1 MSRISPSLST
11 IGSTPDPDGAVE
23 ATHYIDQHVGR
34 RYAGCSFDNFETG
47 PSEQAKKKSALDACV
62 EYATNF
68 REHFE
73 AGRSLILVGPKGT
86 GKDHLLTAT
95 IRKIARNFGK
105 PGKVMFRDGLKLFS
119 EFRAAFGDNAT
130 TEQSIVD
137 RYLSPALLAISDPLP
152 PRGTLSEHE
161 QRMALRIIDGRY
173 RESRP
178 LALTINAVNRQEISD
193 RLGVQAC
200 DRIFDCAVVVRCVWE
215 SYRTEQKF

>member
-1 MSRISPSLST
+1 MSRLSPSLST
-11 IGSTPDPDGAVE
+11 LDKVSEPDGAIE

-34 RYAGCSFDNFETG
+34 RYAECSFDNFETG
-47 PSEQAKKKSALDACV
+47 PKEQAKKVVALQACA
-62 EYATNF
+62 EYAINF
-68 REHFE
+68 RDHFN

-95 IRKIARNFGK
+95 IRRIARNFGK

-119 EFRAAFGDNAT
+119 EFRAAFNTET
-130 TEQSIVD
+130 TEQAIVEK
-137 RYLSPALLAISDPLP
+137 YISPALLAISDPLP

-193 RLGVQAC
+193 RMGVQAC

-215 SYRTEQKF
+215 SYRTEQTF

>member
-1 MSRISPSLST
+1 MTRVMPTLST
-11 IGSTPDPDGAVE
+11 LDRLPEPDAAIE
-23 ATHYIDQHVGR
+23 ATHYIDQNVGR
-34 RYAGCSFDNFETG
+34 RYARCSFDNFATG
-47 PSEQAKKKSALDACV
+47 PKESVKKTEALAACV
-62 EYATNF
+62 EYASNF
-68 REHFE
+68 RQHFD

-86 GKDHLLTAT
+86 GKDHLMTAT
-95 IRKIARNFGK
+95 IRRIATNFGR
-105 PGKVMFRDGLKLFS
+105 PGKVMFRDGLKLFG
-119 EFRAAFGDNAT
+119 EFRAAFGTAQ

-137 RYLSPALLAISDPLP
+137 KYIAPALLAISDPLP

-200 DRIFDCAVVVRCVWE
+200 DRIFDCAIVVRCVWE
-215 SYRTEQKF
+215 SYRTE

>member
-1 MSRISPSLST
+1 MTRLVPSLST
-11 IGSTPDPDGAVE
+11 LDKVPEPGGAVE
-23 ATHYIDQHVGR
+23 ATRYIDQHVGR
-34 RYAGCSFDNFETG
+34 RYAGCTFDNFKTG
-47 PSEQAKKKSALDACV
+47 PKEQVKKSAAVTACA
-62 EYATNF
+62 EYANGF

-95 IRKIARNFGK
+95 IRRIANNFGK
-105 PGKVMFRDGLKLFS
+105 PGRVMFRDGLKLFG
-119 EFRAAFGDNAT
+119 EFRAAIGT
-130 TEQSIVD
+130 PQTEQSIID
-137 RYLSPALLAISDPLP
+137 RYTSPALLAISDPLP

-178 LALTINAVNRQEISD
+178 LALTVNAVNRQEISD

-200 DRIFDCAVVVRCVWE
+200 DRIFDCAIVVRCVWE
-215 SYRTEQKF
+215 SYRTEQSF